1 MEGSNVGGPPAY
13 VKHRSFLADRVL
25 IVGPETRNLAAVV
38 ALDEHA
44 LTFVALAK
52 GRGVSFQRSGTLG
65 HQELSVSPR
74 EFTRAFA
81 AAGVPVD
88 PGHAEALVTSSGR
101 WVDPVLRFLGADGVD
116 SLDVSGYEKAS
127 IIHDLNAEIPADLEG
142 RFTMLLDVGTLEHV
156 FDFPTAIRN
165 CMRMVEVGGHLILV
179 LPTNNEAG
187 HGFYQFSPELFFR
200 VLAPEY
206 GFTVEEMLIR
216 ELGSRR
222 ARWFRVADPGT
233 RVARAQFVSR
243 SVTYLFVLARRTGP
257 VPAFAPPPLQSDY
270 VSAWREGWWKP
281 PRNPSRMPVRHAV
294 DLARGVR
301 RLLPSPIDR
310 IYRRGRWEVREHLRR
325 RSRSG
330 GLFDRVPF
338 PRLTTHF
345 TPFELPDDAAGSEM
359 RTEASPAGLP

>member
-1 MEGSNVGGPPAY
+1 MEGSNVGDPPAY

-233 RVARAQFVSR
+233 RAARAQFVSR
-243 SVTYLFVLARRTGP
+243 SVTYLFVLARRTLVRSGATNRP
-257 VPAFAPPPLQSDY
+257 RSRLRAATSAERLRLCMARGLVEAAEESLTHARPSRGRPRARRSPPPAESHRPDLQAGTLGGARAPASQEPLWRALRPRPI
-270 VSAWREGWWKP
+270 SA
-281 PRNPSRMPVRHAV
+281 A
-294 DLARGVR
+294 
-301 RLLPSPIDR
+301 
-310 IYRRGRWEVREHLRR
+310 
-325 RSRSG
+325 
-330 GLFDRVPF
+330 
-338 PRLTTHF
+338 
-345 TPFELPDDAAGSEM
+345 DD
-359 RTEASPAGLP
+359 TLHPL